1 VNLDSSS
8 SRAELRTRLRAQR
21 AALGAGE
28 RITAANALIST
39 LEQLPEFLVDT
50 HVAGYWAV
58 GGELPLNIALGRL
71 HARAQNYYLPV
82 LVESTLLKFAEW
94 RPGISV
100 RTNRFGIP
108 EPVCEPSTLLS
119 ATQIDLVLVP
129 LLGFDRR
136 GNRLGA
142 GAGYYDRSFTFLRAT
157 TRPAQPLL
165 VGIGYHFQELPE
177 LPAQSWDV
185 PLDFVATDRE
195 LIECSQPEPDPGF
208 QPP

>member
-1 VNLDSSS
+1 VTADSAH
-8 SRAELRTRLRAQR
+8 SRAELRARLRAER

-28 RITAANALIST
+28 RIAAANALVST

-58 GGELPLNIALGRL
+58 NGELPLNIALGRL
-71 HARAQNYYLPV
+71 SARAQNYYLPV
-82 LVESTLLKFAEW
+82 LATDKLLKFGEW
-94 RPGISV
+94 RPGVSV
-100 RTNRFGIP
+100 RANRYGIP
-108 EPVCEPSTLLS
+108 EPVCDDASLLS
-119 ATQIDLVLVP
+119 AMQIDLVLVP

-142 GAGYYDRSFTFLRAT
+142 GAGYYDRSFAFLRAT

-165 VGIGYHFQELPE
+165 VGIGYHFQEVAELLPE
-177 LPAQSWDV
+177 SWDV

-195 LIECSQPEPDPGF
+195 LIECGQSNRESI
-208 QPP
+208 

>member
-1 VNLDSSS
+1 MNSDSSS

-21 AALGAGE
+21 VALGAGE
-28 RITAANALIST
+28 RIAAANALIST
-39 LEQLPEFLVDT
+39 LEQLPEYLVDT

-82 LVESTLLKFAEW
+82 LVEGTLLKFAEW

-100 RTNRFGIP
+100 RTNRYGIP
-108 EPVCEPSTLLS
+108 EPQCDASALLS
-119 ATQIDLVLVP
+119 AAQIDLVLVP

-142 GAGYYDRSFTFLRAT
+142 GAGYYDRSFAFLRNFA
-157 TRPAQPLL
+157 RPAQPLL
-165 VGIGYHFQELPE
+165 VGIGYHFQELPA
-177 LPAQSWDV
+177 LAPQSWDV
-185 PLDFVATDRE
+185 PLDFIATDRE
-195 LIECSQPEPDPGF
+195 LIECAPRNLEI
-208 QPP
+208 

>member
-1 VNLDSSS
+1 MAHSFIYWVQ
-8 SRAELRTRLRAQR
+8 ELVAQDLLAPGAQLLGLSNPIVDQVVSGTVLVAATK
-21 AALGAGE
+21 AALEIYVRHFARELGP
-28 RITAANALIST
+28 R
-39 LEQLPEFLVDT
+39 
-50 HVAGYWAV
+50 GYRC
-58 GGELPLNIALGRL
+58 N
-71 HARAQNYYLPV
+71 
-82 LVESTLLKFAEW
+82 LLKFGEW

-100 RTNRFGIP
+100 HANRYGIP
-108 EPVCEPSTLLS
+108 EPRCDAAALLS

-142 GAGYYDRSFTFLRAT
+142 GAGYYDRSFAFLRAT

-177 LPAQSWDV
+177 LAPQSWDV

-195 LIECSQPEPDPGF
+195 LIACDLRNRESI
-208 QPP
+208 